1 MTLSIF
7 KALHLIF
14 MVSWFAGLF
23 YMVRLFI
30 YFAEANLKEG
40 LERDVLLKQFKIM
53 QWRLW
58 YIISWP
64 SMILTLVFGIGMLCI
79 NPVFLEIPYMQLKL
93 GFVFLLILY
102 HLQSHFIFLQQKN
115 NIVKYSS
122 NTLRIWNEVA
132 TLFLVSIVFIIVLKN
147 ELTWIYGTVGFVL
160 FGIILMLGIR
170 LYKKVR
176 SKG

>member
-1 MTLSIF
+1 
-7 KALHLIF
+7 
-14 MVSWFAGLF
+14 
-23 YMVRLFI
+23 MVRLFI
-30 YFAEANLKEG
+30 YFAEADLKEDI
-40 LERDVLLKQFKIM
+40 ERKILLKQFKVM

-58 YIISWP
+58 YIIAWP
-64 SMILTLVFGIGMLCI
+64 AMILTMFFGIGMICI
-79 NPVFLEIPYMQLKL
+79 KPVFLEMPYMQLKL

-115 NIVKYSS
+115 NMVKYSS
-122 NTLRIWNEVA
+122 NMLRIWNEVA

-147 ELTWIYGTVGFVL
+147 ELTWIYGTIGFLL

-176 SKG
+176 FKG